1 MFERWLNQDLSVNY
15 QKVSA
20 AKDVYD
26 LITPSRKRA
35 LELNKAYKVIV
46 EDQDFIF
53 GRDAT
58 AKAPVN
64 VYQKVDNENS
74 PTLPI
79 ERIYEWDIRLDWK
92 AVASGS
98 DD

>member
-1 MFERWLNQDLSVNY
+1 M
-15 QKVSA
+15 
-20 AKDVYD
+20 
-26 LITPSRKRA
+26 
-35 LELNKAYKVIV
+35 IV